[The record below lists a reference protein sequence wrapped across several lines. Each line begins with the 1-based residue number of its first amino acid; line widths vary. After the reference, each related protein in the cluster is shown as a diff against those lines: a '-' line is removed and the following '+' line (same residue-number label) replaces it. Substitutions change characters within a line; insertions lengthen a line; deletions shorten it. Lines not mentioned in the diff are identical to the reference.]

1 MKQGQI
7 IVEKAREFLGVKEY
21 PKDSNNVIFNT
32 HYYGKAVSGSAYPW
46 CVTFVW
52 DIFRQCGLSKLFYDG
67 KKTASC
73 DRVYEWGKR
82 TGILWGNYDMV
93 EAGDLVLFDFDG
105 KNGYN
110 HIGIIEKYNN
120 GLLQT
125 IEGNTGTNNDSNGG
139 EVMRRLRNPYPT
151 HACSIRPRYTD
162 TDSTSERLVDET
174 IKARVKIG
182 QKALNEFLKT
192 NISVDGIRGTETR
205 KGCVKCLQT
214 SINKSYNNTLVV
226 DGIIGTKTKSAFKNI
241 LLKKGIKNYLVSAV
255 QIVLYCRGYEPR
267 GIDGIFGN
275 GTYNAVVQFQKDNFL
290 KVDGII
296 GKQTIEKLFT

>member
-32 HYYGKAVSGSAYPW
+32 HYYGKEVKGIDFPW

-52 DIFRQCGLSKLFYDG
+52 DIFRLCGLSNLFYDG

-73 DRVYEWGKR
+73 DSVYSWGKR
-82 TGILWGNYDMV
+82 TGILWGAYDMV
-93 EAGDLVLFDFDG
+93 ESGDLVLFDFDG

-120 GLLQT
+120 TLLQT
-125 IEGNTGTNNDSNGG
+125 IEGNTGIYNDSNGG
-139 EVMRRLRNPYPT
+139 QVMRRFRNPYTT
-151 HACSIRPRYTD
+151 HACIIRPRYTD
-162 TDSTSERLVDET
+162 TNNTWENLVYDNVKEN
-174 IKARVKIG
+174 IKVG
-182 QKALNEFLKT
+182 QKEINKFLKLS
-192 NISVDGIRGTETR
+192 IAVDGIRGRET
-205 KGCVKCLQT
+205 KKACVKCLQKALN
-214 SINKSYNNTLVV
+214 ISYNKKLVV
-226 DGIIGTKTKSAFKNI
+226 DGILGTKTKSAINNI
-241 LLKKGIKNYLVSAV
+241 ILKKGVKNYVVYAV
-255 QIVLYCRGYEPR
+255 QIALYCKGYKPS
-267 GIDGIFGN
+267 GVDCIFGN
-275 GTYNAVVQFQKDNFL
+275 GLYNAVAQFQKDNFI

>member
-7 IVEKAREFLGVKEY
+7 IVDKARKFIGVKEC
-21 PKDSNNVIFNT
+21 PKNSNNVIFNT
-32 HYYGKAVSGSAYPW
+32 RYYGKEVNGSAFPW

-52 DIFRQCGLSKLFYDG
+52 DIFRQCGLSNLFYDG

-73 DRVYEWGKR
+73 DSVYEWGKR
-82 TGILWGNYDMV
+82 TGILWGGYDMV

-139 EVMRRLRNPYPT
+139 EVMRRFRNPYTT
-151 HACSIRPRYTD
+151 HACIIRPRYTD
-162 TDSTSERLVDET
+162 TDSTAESLVAET
-174 IKARVKIG
+174 IKARVKVG
-182 QKALNEFLKT
+182 QKGINDFLKT
-192 NISVDGIRGTETR
+192 NISVDGIRGMETR
-205 KGCVKCLQT
+205 KGCVKCLQKALN
-214 SINKSYNNTLVV
+214 ISYNKKLVV
-226 DGIIGTKTKSAFKNI
+226 DGIIGTKTKTTFKNI
-241 LLKKGIKNYLVSAV
+241 ILKKGMKNYVILAV
-255 QIVLYCRGYEPR
+255 QIALYCRGYEPK

-275 GTYNAVVQFQKDNFL
+275 GTYNAIVQFQKDNFL

>member
-1 MKQGQI
+1 MKQGEI
-7 IVEKAREFLGVKEY
+7 IVKKASEFIGVKEF
-21 PKDSNNVIFNT
+21 PMDSNNVIFNT
-32 HYYGKAVSGSAYPW
+32 HYYGKEVNGSAYPW

-52 DIFRQCGLSKLFYDG
+52 DIFRMCGLSKLFYDG
-67 KKTASC
+67 KKTPSC
-73 DRVYEWGKR
+73 DCVYSWGKK
-82 TGILWGNYDMV
+82 TGILWGAYDMV
-93 EAGDLVLFDFDG
+93 EAGDLVLFDFDR

-139 EVMRRLRNPYPT
+139 EVMRRFRNPYTT
-151 HACSIRPRYTD
+151 HACIIRPRYTD
-162 TDSTSERLVDET
+162 TETKTESLVDET
-174 IKARVKIG
+174 IKARVKVG
-182 QKALNEFLKT
+182 QKAINEFLKS

-214 SINKSYNNTLVV
+214 ALNKSHNNKLSV

-255 QIVLYCRGYEPR
+255 QIALYCRGYEPR

>member
-1 MKQGQI
+1 MKQGEI
-7 IVEKAREFLGVKEY
+7 IVKKASEFIGVKEY

-32 HYYGKAVSGSAYPW
+32 HYYGKEVNGSAYPW

-52 DIFRQCGLSKLFYDG
+52 DIFRMCGLSKLFYDG
-67 KKTASC
+67 NKTASC
-73 DRVYEWGKR
+73 DSVYSWGKR
-82 TGILWGNYDMV
+82 TGILWGGYDTV
-93 EAGDLVLFDFDG
+93 EAGDLVLFDFDR

-139 EVMRRLRNPYPT
+139 EVMRRLRNPYTT
-151 HACSIRPRYTD
+151 HACIIRPRYTD
-162 TDSTSERLVDET
+162 TDSKADHLVDET
-174 IKARVKIG
+174 IKARVKVG
-182 QKALNEFLKT
+182 QKAINEFLKS
-192 NISVDGIRGTETR
+192 NISVDGIRGIETR

-214 SINKSYNNTLVV
+214 ALNKRYNNKLSV
-226 DGIIGTKTKSAFKNI
+226 DGIIGIKTKSAFKNI
-241 LLKKGIKNYLVSAV
+241 LLKKGIKNYLVSAM
-255 QIVLYCRGYEPR
+255 QIALYCRGYEPR